1 MDMQKEYFECACH
14 SDEHTLKFVYDP
26 DENELY
32 TSVFLNEDR
41 FFHRVWNGLKYI
53 FGYKCKYGHW
63 NCWLL
68 RPEDVDRLLK
78 LINKVKD
85 GEQKQKK

>member
-1 MDMQKEYFECACH
+1 MTALETQFFECMCH

-26 DENELY
+26 DDNELY
-32 TSVFLNEDR
+32 TTVFLNETR
-41 FFHRVWNGLKYI
+41 LWHRIWNAIKYI

-68 RPEDVDRLLK
+68 QPEDIDRLKTL
-78 LINKVKD
+78 LNKVCDKN
-85 GEQKQKK
+85 K